1 MIVDLAGSGFSH
13 LMLSIHLESD
23 YDSVRQAWESV
34 GLEKEEQN
42 GGDVDYTDFAGFR
55 KGGQNYSVYTSL
67 SVGPEEGSLITLV
80 YNSIEIPPQ
89 KGWRPNLDKIGR
101 LLDHFPVPC
110 LVTLS
115 ADDFFSL
122 EHFKPMFDLPLLRFN
137 TPGAFFSEVRG
148 IRLAKLR
155 DGVESDVVTLDMLE
169 EGAFYVHAQTTYR
182 TTLSSDIPS
191 TALVRLVE
199 LRNHAVTEV
208 RVDL

>member
-13 LMLSIHLESD
+13 LMLSIHLESG

-34 GLEKEEQN
+34 GLEKGEQS
-42 GGDVDYTDFAGFR
+42 GTDMDYTEFAGFR
-55 KGGQNYSVYTSL
+55 KGGQNYSVYTNL

-80 YNSIEIPPQ
+80 YNSIESPLQ
-89 KGWRPNLDKIGR
+89 KGWRPNLGKIGR
-101 LLDHFPVPC
+101 FLDNFAVPC
-110 LVTLS
+110 LVVLS
-115 ADDFFSL
+115 SDDFFSL
-122 EHFKPMFDLPLLRFN
+122 EHFKPMFDLPFLRFN
-137 TPGAFFSEVRG
+137 MPGAFFSEVRG

-169 EGAFYVHAQTTYR
+169 EGAFYVHTETTYR

-208 RVDL
+208 